1 MRRFLGSVFIAF
13 FGLVCLA
20 LVWTVPYAAVTGY
33 RSGITDRAKKWEL
46 LVKVITENPA
56 WDFANIPPV
65 SLQKGFPLAFRHAW
79 VFGADP
85 RFRGRVLENAA
96 IAAGVVLALVAGL
109 ALFLFLNRRSTLHG
123 DARFGTVRDAMKA
136 GLLAKDGLI
145 LGKLGGRTLRSND
158 PAHILVVGP
167 TRSGKGVSFVIP
179 NGLAWKGS
187 IVVLDIKMEN
197 HAAFAE
203 ARKKMGHAVFVFAP
217 GSIKTHRYNPLDFV
231 RPGPEMATDCQNVAG
246 FLATSHTE
254 NEWTLAARKII
265 AALLGYVLTS
275 DLCDGAR
282 NIRSAVNLI
291 STGQDMADVL
301 KSIVE
306 TERADLPQW
315 IVDDF
320 NQFIAIP
327 DRTRGSVMFNV
338 ANALAPWSSDL
349 IVQATSGSD
358 FDIRLLRKKPMAIFI
373 GAPLSDL
380 ESYRPLVRILFQQ
393 IHDLLMRN
401 LPGKD
406 EPHKVLLMLDEFFA
420 LGKMTSLAS
429 KIAVSAGYGFRMAII
444 LQNLSQFDELYG
456 KATRETLVAG
466 AALKLFVAIND
477 NATAEYVAEALGNYT
492 TDNRTQIVGT
502 GITQSARV
510 SVTKI
515 GVPLKRPEQLMRM
528 ARKKSL
534 LLVANARPLEVE
546 KVVRFIGR

>member
-1 MRRFLGSVFIAF
+1 MRRFLGTLFIAF
-13 FGLVCLA
+13 FSLVCFA

-33 RSGITDRAKKWEL
+33 RSGITDRAKKWDL
-46 LVKVITENPA
+46 LVKVTTENPA
-56 WDFANIPPV
+56 WDMANIPPV
-65 SLQKGFPLAFRHAW
+65 SLQKGFPLAFRHAY
-79 VFGADP
+79 VFGSDP
-85 RFRGRVLENAA
+85 RFRSRVFENAA
-96 IAAGVVLALVAGL
+96 IAAGVILALIAGL
-109 ALFLFLNRRSTLHG
+109 ALFFFLNRRSTLHG
-123 DARFGTVRDAMKA
+123 DARFGTVRDAIKA

-179 NGLAWKGS
+179 NGLSWKGS

-197 HAAFAE
+197 HNAFGQ
-203 ARKKMGHAVFVFAP
+203 ARKKMGHDVFVFAP
-217 GSIKTHRYNPLDFV
+217 GSVKTHRYNPLDFV
-231 RPGPEMATDCQNVAG
+231 RPGPEMATDCQNIAG
-246 FLATSHTE
+246 FLAASHTE

-275 DLCDGAR
+275 ELCADQR

-315 IVDDF
+315 VLDDF

-338 ANALAPWSSDL
+338 ANAFAPWSSEL
-349 IVQATSGSD
+349 ITQATSGSD

-373 GAPLSDL
+373 GTPLADL

-393 IHDLLMRN
+393 IHDLLMRS
-401 LPGKD
+401 LPGRD
-406 EPHKVLLMLDEFFA
+406 EPHRVLLLLDEFFA

-444 LQNLSQFDELYG
+444 LQNLSQLDELYG

-477 NATAEYVAEALGNYT
+477 NATAEYVSEALGNYT

-515 GVPLKRPEQLMRM
+515 GVPLKRPEELMRM
-528 ARKKSL
+528 AREKSL
-534 LLVANARPLEVE
+534 LLVANGRPLEVE
-546 KVVRFIGR
+546 KVMRFIGR

>member
-1 MRRFLGSVFIAF
+1 MRGFLGNLFITF
-13 FGLVCLA
+13 FTLVCFA
-20 LVWTVPYAAVTGY
+20 LVWTIPYATITGY
-33 RSGITDRAKKWEL
+33 RSGITDRTKKWDL
-46 LVKVITENPA
+46 LVKVTTENPA

-65 SLQKGFPLAFRHAW
+65 SMQKGFPLAYRHAYI
-79 VFGADP
+79 FGSDP
-85 RFRGRVLENAA
+85 RYRGRVLENAA
-96 IAAGVVLALVAGL
+96 LAAGFVLALVAGL
-109 ALFLFLNRRSTLHG
+109 ALFLFLTRRSTLHG
-123 DARFGTVRDAMKA
+123 DARFGTIRDAEKS

-197 HAAFAE
+197 HNAFGP
-203 ARKKMGHAVFVFAP
+203 ARKKMGHDVFVFAP
-217 GSIKTHRYNPLDFV
+217 GSLKTHRYNPLDFV
-231 RPGPEMATDCQNVAG
+231 RPGPEMATDCQNIAG
-246 FLATSHTE
+246 FLANTGNE
-254 NEWTLAARKII
+254 NEWSLAARKII

-275 DLCDGAR
+275 ELCADQR

-291 STGQDMADVL
+291 STGNDMADVL
-301 KSIVE
+301 KAIVE
-306 TERADLPQW
+306 TEKADLPQW
-315 IVDDF
+315 VLDDF

-327 DRTRGSVMFNV
+327 DRTRGSVLFNV

-349 IVQATSGSD
+349 IAQATSGSD

-373 GAPLSDL
+373 GAPLADL

-393 IHDLLMRN
+393 THDLLMRKI
-401 LPGKD
+401 PGRD
-406 EPHKVLLMLDEFFA
+406 EPHRVLLMLDEFFA
-420 LGKMTSLAS
+420 LGRMTSLAS

-444 LQNLSQFDELYG
+444 LQNLSQLDELYG

-477 NATAEYVAEALGNYT
+477 NATAEYVSEALGNYT
-492 TDNRTQIVGT
+492 TDNRTKVIGT

-515 GVPLKRPEQLMRM
+515 GVPLKRPEELMRM
-528 ARKKSL
+528 ARKTSI
-534 LLVANARPLEVE
+534 LLVANGRPLEVE
-546 KVVRFIGR
+546 KVVKFTGR

>member
-13 FGLVCLA
+13 FGLVCFA
-20 LVWTVPYAAVTGY
+20 LVWTVPYAAITGY
-33 RSGITDRAKKWEL
+33 RSGITDRAKKWDL
-46 LVKVITENPA
+46 LVKVTTENPA
-56 WDFANIPPV
+56 WDMANIPPV
-65 SLQKGFPLAFRHAW
+65 SLQKGFPLAFRHAY
-79 VFGADP
+79 VFGSDP
-85 RFRGRVLENAA
+85 RFRSRVLENAA
-96 IAAGVVLALVAGL
+96 IAAGVVLALVAAL
-109 ALFLFLNRRSTLHG
+109 ALFFFLNRRSTLHG
-123 DARFGTVRDAMKA
+123 DARFGTIRDAMKA

-179 NGLAWKGS
+179 NGLSWKGS

-197 HAAFAE
+197 HNAFAE
-203 ARKKMGHAVFVFAP
+203 ARRKMGHDVFVFAP

-231 RPGPEMATDCQNVAG
+231 RPGPEMATDCQNIAG

-265 AALLGYVLTS
+265 AAVLGYVLTS
-275 DLCDGAR
+275 DLCEGQR

-315 IVDDF
+315 VLDDF

-338 ANALAPWSSDL
+338 ANSLAPWSSEL

-358 FDIRLLRKKPMAIFI
+358 FDIRLLRKKPIAIFI
-373 GAPLSDL
+373 GTPLADL

-401 LPGKD
+401 LPGRD
-406 EPHKVLLMLDEFFA
+406 EPHRVLLMLDEFFA

-444 LQNLSQFDELYG
+444 LQNLSQLDELYG

-477 NATAEYVAEALGNYT
+477 NATAENVSEALGNYT

-515 GVPLKRPEQLMRM
+515 GVPLKRPEELMRM

-534 LLVANARPLEVE
+534 LLVANGRPLEVE
-546 KVVRFIGR
+546 KCRHY

>member
-1 MRRFLGSVFIAF
+1 MRRLLGNLFITLF
-13 FGLVCLA
+13 SLVCFA
-20 LVWTVPYAAVTGY
+20 LVWTVPYAAITGY
-33 RSGITDRAKKWEL
+33 RSGHADRTKRWEL
-46 LVKVITENPA
+46 LVKVTTENPA
-56 WDFANIPPV
+56 WDMANIPPV
-65 SLQKGFPLAFRHAW
+65 SMQKGFPLAYRHAW
-79 VFGADP
+79 VFGSDA

-96 IAAGVVLALVAGL
+96 LAASMVLALVASL
-109 ALFLFLNRRSTLHG
+109 ALFLFLTRRSTLHG
-123 DARFGTVRDAMKA
+123 DARFGTIRDAEKS

-179 NGLAWKGS
+179 NGLSWKGS

-197 HAAFAE
+197 HNAFAA
-203 ARKKMGHAVFVFAP
+203 ARKKMGHDVFVFAP
-217 GSIKTHRYNPLDFV
+217 GSLKTHRYNPLDFV
-231 RPGPEMATDCQNVAG
+231 RPGPEMATDCQNIAG
-246 FLATSHTE
+246 FLAITGNE
-254 NEWTLAARKII
+254 NEWSLAARKII

-291 STGQDMADVL
+291 STGNDMADVL

-306 TERADLPQW
+306 TEKADLPQW
-315 IVDDF
+315 VLDDF

-338 ANALAPWSSDL
+338 ANALAPWSSEL
-349 IVQATSGSD
+349 ITQATSGSD

-373 GAPLSDL
+373 GTPLADL

-401 LPGKD
+401 IPGRD
-406 EPHKVLLMLDEFFA
+406 EPHRVLLMLDEFFA

-444 LQNLSQFDELYG
+444 LQNLSQLDELYG

-477 NATAEYVAEALGNYT
+477 NATAEYVSEALGNYT
-492 TDNRTQIVGT
+492 TDNRTKVIGT
-502 GITQSARV
+502 GLTQSARV

-515 GVPLKRPEQLMRM
+515 GVPLKRPEELMRM
-528 ARKKSL
+528 ARKTSI
-534 LLVANARPLEVE
+534 LLVANGRPLEVA
-546 KVVRFIGR
+546 KIVRFVGR